1 MAVGLVKGGGCAY
14 GLGMNLN
21 ALNSRGYRLYLLGNA
36 FGLNANWMQRLLMGW
51 LAWDMTGS
59 ASYVG
64 LISFLNFSPVLL
76 GGPLFGVI
84 TDRVNVR
91 KAALVVQAVIATL
104 AVIFLMALIVGA
116 MSTTFL
122 AIYSVVI
129 GLALSAYQP
138 IRMSLGPRLVPKEQI
153 ASVVSLG
160 ALNFNIS
167 RLTGPAIGGA
177 MIATAGEI
185 ATMIAVLLIYVP
197 FIYILSRLR
206 PREQSATKVHPPFL
220 RSFKDGLAFIFSNRS
235 VWIAFVV
242 VAAFSVVIRGVLE
255 ILPTIAD
262 GAFHKGPAGLG
273 VMTAVVGAGALIA
286 SFIQVITPTAVAG
299 RVPLRG
305 LFGTL
310 IGAALFLGLGA
321 VNSWIVTLGL
331 LGGIGFC
338 SAMVGINFQTS
349 VQIQL
354 HDDIRGRVMSLWM
367 TLAVG
372 GTAMGALGLGYL
384 VEHIGLNLMFLSVGG
399 ISLVA
404 FLAVL
409 PRFRR

>member
-1 MAVGLVKGGGCAY
+1 
-14 GLGMNLN
+14 MNLN
-21 ALNSRGYRLYLLGNA
+21 ALKSRGYRLYLLGNA
-36 FGLNANWMQRLLMGW
+36 FGLNANWMLRLLMGW

-64 LISFLNFSPVLL
+64 LISFLNFSPVLI
-76 GGPLFGVI
+76 GGPFFGVI

-91 KAALVVQAVIATL
+91 KAALVIQTIVAIL
-104 AVIFLMALIVGA
+104 AVILLLALIIDV

-122 AIYSVVI
+122 AVYSVVI

-138 IRMSLGPRLVPKEQI
+138 VRLSLGPRLVEKDQI

-177 MIATAGEI
+177 LIATAGEVV
-185 ATMIAVLLIYVP
+185 TMIIAVLVYIPYIYL
-197 FIYILSRLR
+197 LSRLR
-206 PREQSATKVHPPFL
+206 PREQASNKVHPPFL
-220 RSFKDGLAFIFSNRS
+220 QSFKDGIAFIIGNRS

-242 VAAFSVVIRGVLE
+242 VGAFSMVIRGVLE

-273 VMTAVVGAGALIA
+273 VMTAAVGAGALVA
-286 SFIQVITPTAVAG
+286 SFIQVIMPAAVAG

-305 LFGTL
+305 LFATL
-310 IGAALFLGLGA
+310 AGAAMFLVLGVVGSWGL
-321 VNSWIVTLGL
+321 TLVL
-331 LGGIGFC
+331 LSGIGFC
-338 SAMVGINFQTS
+338 SAMVGINFQSS
-349 VQIQL
+349 VQMQL

-372 GTAMGALGLGYL
+372 GTAMGALGLGFM
-384 VEHIGLNLMFLSVGG
+384 VEHIGLQLTFLSVGG

>member
-1 MAVGLVKGGGCAY
+1 
-14 GLGMNLN
+14 MNLN
-21 ALNSRGYRLYLLGNA
+21 ALKSRGYRLYLLGNV
-36 FGLNANWMQRLLMGW
+36 FGMNANWMLRLLMGW

-91 KAALVVQAVIATL
+91 KAALAVQTVIAAL
-104 AVIFLMALIVGA
+104 AVVLLIALIFDA

-122 AIYSVVI
+122 AVYSVII

-138 IRMSLGPRLVPKEQI
+138 VRMSLGPRLVEKDQI

-167 RLTGPAIGGA
+167 RLTGPALGGA

-185 ATMIAVLLIYVP
+185 ATMIAVVLIYIP

-206 PREQSATKVHPPFL
+206 PREQTSVKVHPPFW
-220 RSFKDGLAFIFSNRS
+220 RSFKDGVAFIFSNRS

-242 VAAFSVVIRGVLE
+242 VGAFSMVIRGVLE

-262 GAFHKGPAGLG
+262 GAFHKGAAGLG
-273 VMTAVVGAGALIA
+273 TMTAMVGAGALIA
-286 SFIQVITPTAVAG
+286 SFIQVITPTAIVG

-310 IGAALFLGLGA
+310 AGTALFLTLGV
-321 VNSWIVTLGL
+321 VNSWGLTLAL

-338 SAMVGINFQTS
+338 SSMVGINFQTS
-349 VQIQL
+349 VQMQL

-372 GTAMGALGLGYL
+372 GTAMGALGLGFM
-384 VEHIGLNLMFLSVGG
+384 VEHIGLSLTFLSVGG

>member
-1 MAVGLVKGGGCAY
+1 
-14 GLGMNLN
+14 MNLN
-21 ALNSRGYRLYLLGNA
+21 ALKSRGYRLYLLGNV
-36 FGLNANWMQRLLMGW
+36 FGMNANWMLRLLMGW

-91 KAALVVQAVIATL
+91 KAALAVQTVIAAL
-104 AVIFLMALIVGA
+104 AVVLLIALIFDA

-138 IRMSLGPRLVPKEQI
+138 VRMSLGPRLVEKDQI

-167 RLTGPAIGGA
+167 RLTGPALGGA

-185 ATMIAVLLIYVP
+185 ATMIAVVLIYIP

-206 PREQSATKVHPPFL
+206 PREQTSVKVHPPFW
-220 RSFKDGLAFIFSNRS
+220 RSFKDGVAFIFSNRS

-242 VAAFSVVIRGVLE
+242 VGAFSMVIRGVLE

-262 GAFHKGPAGLG
+262 GAFHKGAAGLG
-273 VMTAVVGAGALIA
+273 TMTAMVGAGALIA
-286 SFIQVITPTAVAG
+286 SFIQVITPTAIVG

-310 IGAALFLGLGA
+310 AGTALFLTLGV
-321 VNSWIVTLGL
+321 VNSWGLTLAL

-338 SAMVGINFQTS
+338 SSMVGINFQTS
-349 VQIQL
+349 VQMQL

-372 GTAMGALGLGYL
+372 GTAMGALGLGFM
-384 VEHIGLNLMFLSVGG
+384 VEHIGLSLTFLSVGG